1 MARRVPATVIIG
13 AIALMVGTVAAVA
26 IGWRASRSTIEAGV
40 WWDDASFALTE
51 SDAAKIGG
59 PLMPGELTRIRQVS
73 REEVE
78 RAYEG
83 LRIRVTTRRDAFWR
97 VAVVATPIRIERN
110 KWTTYPF
117 SAAGES
123 HTFGPLGGWG
133 SVSFMMLARNA
144 IEYAPSGA
152 SRDTVVDGIGRG
164 IGRAIVHELAHQA
177 LGADN
182 LRHIDN
188 RTDEHSY
195 EYGNADR
202 RAQYYG
208 DVRWTT
214 AWPVLEAKFGR

>member
-1 MARRVPATVIIG
+1 V
-13 AIALMVGTVAAVA
+13 
-26 IGWRASRSTIEAGV
+26 
-40 WWDDASFALTE
+40 
-51 SDAAKIGG
+51 
-59 PLMPGELTRIRQVS
+59 Q
-73 REEVE
+73 
-78 RAYEG
+78 RAYDG
-83 LRIRVTTRRDAFWR
+83 LRIRVTDRRDAFWR
-97 VAVVATPIRIERN
+97 VAVVATPIRILRN
-110 KWTTYPF
+110 NRTTYPF

-123 HTFGPLGGWG
+123 HAFGPLGGWG
-133 SVSFMMLARNA
+133 SVSFMMLAHNA
-144 IEYAPSGA
+144 IQYAPPGA
-152 SRDTVVDGIGRG
+152 SRRTVVDGIGRG